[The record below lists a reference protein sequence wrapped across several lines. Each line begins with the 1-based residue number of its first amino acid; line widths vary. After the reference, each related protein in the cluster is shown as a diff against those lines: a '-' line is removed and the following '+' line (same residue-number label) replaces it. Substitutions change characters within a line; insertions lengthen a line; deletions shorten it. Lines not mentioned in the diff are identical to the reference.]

1 MFALPDP
8 TGTELQYWPG
18 QLILVVGPSGAGKDT
33 LIDHAKNML
42 AGQNFSFPSR
52 VVTRPSSSAEAHDS
66 CTPDEFSDATR
77 RGAFAVTWRAHGLD
91 YAIPIAIEGALR
103 RGTTVVCNVSRAVV
117 AELRNRYPRVRV
129 VFVDAP
135 LAVRIARIQK
145 RGGRSDSPDR
155 ARRAGDFD
163 PSQAD
168 VVIDNGAALELSAR
182 AFLNALR
189 AVPPRSRSAAT

>member
-1 MFALPDP
+1 MPDLAALEP
-8 TGTELQYWPG
+8 QHWPG

-33 LIDHAKNML
+33 LIDHAKGML
-42 AGQNFSFPSR
+42 AGQDFRFPAR
-52 VVTRPSSSAEAHDS
+52 VVTRPSSAAEAHDS
-66 CTPDEFSDATR
+66 CTPDEFAAAAR
-77 RGAFAVTWRAHGLD
+77 GGAFAVTWKAHGLD
-91 YAIPIAIEGALR
+91 YAIPIAIEDDLR
-103 RGTTVVCNVSRAVV
+103 RGATVVCNVSRAVV
-117 AELRNRYPRVRV
+117 AEVRSRYPRVRV

-168 VVIDNGAALELSAR
+168 AVIDNAAALELSTR
-182 AFLNALR
+182 AFLDALT
-189 AVPPRSRSAAT
+189 AEPAPLPSAAR